1 MYQQPDYYE
10 TRRSNRAQ
18 EMNQVLQILGTL
30 AAKKMDTQGQN
41 STNELI
47 KGLLGGSPSNAV
59 PQQGAMAQPPAGATP
74 PSGASATPPNG
85 LLPQGYN
92 MIPSVNVGPSGTSIR
107 LSARQSPQARA
118 EENFNLFKQKRQEI
132 INNPMADQDTKAAA
146 AAYEFSIPRMDR
158 ISKALDS
165 GTLDDKKWTSL
176 VEQVTVT
183 PGEDGMIEFA
193 VPDGSPLEDLIG
205 AVNDMAMTGFGIGGK
220 QFTESEQKIIF
231 SALSPKGK
239 SIKRWRKDLNRIP
252 DLLKAKIKAGTGG
265 RDVIAKIGEMES
277 LLSESSGYSSESE
290 ENLDSAFDNI

>member
-1 MYQQPDYYE
+1 MFSQPDYYE
-10 TRRSNRAQ
+10 TRRANKAQ

-30 AAKKMDTQGQN
+30 AAKKMDTQGQD

-59 PQQGAMAQPPAGATP
+59 PQQGAMAQPPAGAVPPPTP
-74 PSGASATPPNG
+74 TPQNG
-85 LLPQGYN
+85 LLPQGYQ
-92 MIPSVNVGPSGTSIR
+92 MIPSVNVGPSGTSVR
-107 LSARQSPQARA
+107 LSARQSPQARVD
-118 EENFNLFKQKRQEI
+118 ENFKLFQQKRQEI

-146 AAYEFSIPRMDR
+146 AAYEFSLPRMDR
-158 ISKALDS
+158 IAKALDT

-176 VEQVTVT
+176 VEQVAVT

-205 AVNDMAMTGFGIGGK
+205 AVNDMSMTGFGIGGK

-231 SALSPKGK
+231 SALNPKGK

-277 LLSESSGYSSESE
+277 LLSESSGYNQSEQE
-290 ENLDSAFDNI
+290 ESLDSAFDTVV